1 VATSQLSAVLV
12 PRESA
17 VGISEWM
24 GVLLQLLEEL

>member
-1 VATSQLSAVLV
+1 LV